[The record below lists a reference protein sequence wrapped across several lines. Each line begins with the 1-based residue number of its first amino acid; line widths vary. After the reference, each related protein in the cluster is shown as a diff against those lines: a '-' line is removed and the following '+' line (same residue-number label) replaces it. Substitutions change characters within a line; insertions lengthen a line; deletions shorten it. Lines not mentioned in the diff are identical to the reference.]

1 MNWNTV
7 NRNPVRPGRH
17 RGRRGK
23 QAQHWLRAGI
33 LAGILLSLLMFAVSG
48 TALGLQW
55 SRYRQSEQLYRD
67 LRTQSRDTAS
77 AGSGED
83 TGGNRASQKDF
94 SSLQAGSP
102 DTVAWITGEDT
113 PIDYPVMHTDNNE
126 YYLSYLYS
134 GEENRYGALFA
145 DCRNTVIYGHNMK
158 NDAMFGSLMGYK
170 QAYYEE
176 HPTMTLYTPDGDYTI
191 ELLSGT
197 LENSDREFVRF
208 RFESEEDFTGYIQ
221 SLQSRSTFSSHGTA
235 VPGDRLVSLCTCTY
249 EQNNARYLVV
259 GRLLPVSESGA
270 QDEKGTVRQQDSL
283 QQKTAWNFPGCFC
296 VLYYSGSP

>member
-1 MNWNTV
+1 M
-7 NRNPVRPGRH
+7 
-17 RGRRGK
+17 
-23 QAQHWLRAGI
+23 
-33 LAGILLSLLMFAVSG
+33 
-48 TALGLQW
+48 
-55 SRYRQSEQLYRD
+55 
-67 LRTQSRDTAS
+67 
-77 AGSGED
+77 
-83 TGGNRASQKDF
+83 GGNRAFQKDF

-126 YYLSYLYS
+126 YYLSHLYS

-145 DCRNTVIYGHNMK
+145 DCPNTVIYGHNMK

-170 QAYYEE
+170 EQAYYEE

-197 LENSDREFVRF
+197 LENGDREFVRF

-283 QQKTAWNFPGCFC
+283 Q
-296 VLYYSGSP
+296 

>member
-1 MNWNTV
+1 MNWNTE

-17 RGRRGK
+17 RERRGK
-23 QAQHWLRAGI
+23 RAQHWLR
-33 LAGILLSLLMFAVSG
+33 AGILLSLLMFAVSG
-48 TALGLQW
+48 AALGLQW
-55 SRYRQSEQLYRD
+55 SRYRQSEQLYRN
-67 LRTQSRDTAS
+67 LRAESRDTAS
-77 AGSGED
+77 VIPGENM
-83 TGGNRASQKDF
+83 GGNRAFQKDF

-113 PIDYPVMHTDNNE
+113 PIDYPVVHTDNNE
-126 YYLSYLYS
+126 YYLSHLYS

-170 QAYYEE
+170 EQAYYEE

-197 LENSDREFVRF
+197 LESGDRESVRF

-270 QDEKGTVRQQDSL
+270 QDEKGTVRQRDSL
-283 QQKTAWNFPGCFC
+283 Q
-296 VLYYSGSP
+296 

>member
-1 MNWNTV
+1 MNWNTA
-7 NRNPVRPGRH
+7 NRNPVRPGR
-17 RGRRGK
+17 RRERRGK

-33 LAGILLSLLMFAVSG
+33 LLSLLMFVVSG

-55 SRYRQSEQLYRD
+55 SRYRQSEQLYQD

-77 AGSGED
+77 AGPGED
-83 TGGNRASQKDF
+83 TGGNRAYQKDF

-126 YYLSYLYS
+126 YYLSHLYS
-134 GEENRYGALFA
+134 GEENRYGALFV
-145 DCRNTVIYGHNMK
+145 DCRNTGLFTDPNTVIYGHNMK
-158 NDAMFGSLMGYK
+158 NDAMFGSLIGYK
-170 QAYYEE
+170 EQAYYEE

-191 ELLSGT
+191 ELL
-197 LENSDREFVRF
+197 
-208 RFESEEDFTGYIQ
+208 
-221 SLQSRSTFSSHGTA
+221 SRSTFSSHGTA

-270 QDEKGTVRQQDSL
+270 KDEKRAVRQRDSL
-283 QQKTAWNFPGCFC
+283 Q
-296 VLYYSGSP
+296 

>member
-1 MNWNTV
+1 MNWNTE

-17 RGRRGK
+17 WERRGK
-23 QAQHWLRAGI
+23 RAQHWLRAGM
-33 LAGILLSLLMFAVSG
+33 LLSLLMFVVSG

-55 SRYRQSEQLYRD
+55 SRYRQSEQLYQD

-77 AGSGED
+77 AGSGENM
-83 TGGNRASQKDF
+83 GGNCASQKNF

-126 YYLSYLYS
+126 YYLSHLYN
-134 GEENRYGALFA
+134 GEENRYGALFV
-145 DCRNTVIYGHNMK
+145 DCRNTGLFTDPNTVIYGHNMK

-170 QAYYEE
+170 EQAYYEE

-197 LENSDREFVRF
+197 LESGDRESVRF

-270 QDEKGTVRQQDSL
+270 QDEKRAVRQRDSL
-283 QQKTAWNFPGCFC
+283 Q
-296 VLYYSGSP
+296 

>member
-7 NRNPVRPGRH
+7 NRNPVRPGR
-17 RGRRGK
+17 RRRERRGK

-55 SRYRQSEQLYRD
+55 SRYRQSEQLYRN
-67 LRTQSRDTAS
+67 LRAESRDTAS
-77 AGSGED
+77 AGPGENS
-83 TGGNRASQKDF
+83 GGNRAFQKDF

-126 YYLSYLYS
+126 YYLSHLYS
-134 GEENRYGALFA
+134 GEENRYGTLFA

-170 QAYYEE
+170 EQAYYEE

-197 LENSDREFVRF
+197 LENGDREFVRF

-283 QQKTAWNFPGCFC
+283 Q
-296 VLYYSGSP
+296 

>member
-1 MNWNTV
+1 MNWNTE

-17 RGRRGK
+17 RERRGK
-23 QAQHWLRAGI
+23 QAQHWLR
-33 LAGILLSLLMFAVSG
+33 AGILLSLLMFAVSG

-126 YYLSYLYS
+126 YYLSHLYS
-134 GEENRYGALFA
+134 GEENRYGTLFA

-170 QAYYEE
+170 EQAYYEE

-197 LENSDREFVRF
+197 LESGDREFVRF

-249 EQNNARYLVV
+249 KQNNARYLVV

-283 QQKTAWNFPGCFC
+283 Q
-296 VLYYSGSP
+296 

>member
-17 RGRRGK
+17 WGRRGK
-23 QAQHWLRAGI
+23 RARHWLR
-33 LAGILLSLLMFAVSG
+33 AGILLSLLMFVVSG

-55 SRYRQSEQLYRD
+55 SRYRQSEQLYQD
-67 LRTQSRDTAS
+67 LRTESRDTTS

-83 TGGNRASQKDF
+83 TGENRASQKDF

-126 YYLSYLYS
+126 YYLSHLYS

-170 QAYYEE
+170 EQAYYEE

-197 LENSDREFVRF
+197 LESGDREFVRF

-249 EQNNARYLVV
+249 KQNNARYLVV

-283 QQKTAWNFPGCFC
+283 Q
-296 VLYYSGSP
+296 

>member
-1 MNWNTV
+1 
-7 NRNPVRPGRH
+7 
-17 RGRRGK
+17 
-23 QAQHWLRAGI
+23 
-33 LAGILLSLLMFAVSG
+33 MFAVSG
-48 TALGLQW
+48 AALGLQW
-55 SRYRQSEQLYRD
+55 SRYRQSEQLYRN
-67 LRTQSRDTAS
+67 LRAESRDTAS
-77 AGSGED
+77 VIPGENM
-83 TGGNRASQKDF
+83 GGNRAFQKDF

-113 PIDYPVMHTDNNE
+113 PIDYPVVHTDNNE
-126 YYLSYLYS
+126 YYLSHLYS

-170 QAYYEE
+170 EQAYYEE

-197 LENSDREFVRF
+197 LESGDREFVRF

-249 EQNNARYLVV
+249 KQNNARYLVV

-283 QQKTAWNFPGCFC
+283 Q
-296 VLYYSGSP
+296 

>member
-1 MNWNTV
+1 MLPLPTITLMNWNTE
-7 NRNPVRPGRH
+7 NRNPVRPGR
-17 RGRRGK
+17 RWERRGK

-55 SRYRQSEQLYRD
+55 SRYRQSEQLYRN
-67 LRTQSRDTAS
+67 LRAESRDTAS
-77 AGSGED
+77 AGPGENS
-83 TGGNRASQKDF
+83 GGNRAFQKDF

-126 YYLSYLYS
+126 YYLSHLYS
-134 GEENRYGALFA
+134 GEENRYGTLFA

-158 NDAMFGSLMGYK
+158 KDAMFGSLMGYK
-170 QAYYEE
+170 EQAYYEE

-197 LENSDREFVRF
+197 LESGDREFVRF

-249 EQNNARYLVV
+249 KQNNARYLVV

-283 QQKTAWNFPGCFC
+283 Q
-296 VLYYSGSP
+296 

>member
-7 NRNPVRPGRH
+7 NRNPVRPGR
-17 RGRRGK
+17 RRRERRGK

-33 LAGILLSLLMFAVSG
+33 LLSLLMFAVSG
-48 TALGLQW
+48 AALGLQW
-55 SRYRQSEQLYRD
+55 SRYRQSEQLYQD
-67 LRTQSRDTAS
+67 LRAESRDTAS
-77 AGSGED
+77 AGAGED
-83 TGGNRASQKDF
+83 TGGNRVSQKDF
-94 SSLQAGSP
+94 SSLQSGSP

-113 PIDYPVMHTDNNE
+113 PIDYPVVHTDNNE
-126 YYLSYLYS
+126 YYLSHLYS

-145 DCRNTVIYGHNMK
+145 DCRNTRLFTDPNTVIYGHNMK

-170 QAYYEE
+170 EQAYYEE

-197 LENSDREFVRF
+197 LESGDREFVRF

-270 QDEKGTVRQQDSL
+270 RDEKRAVRQQDSL
-283 QQKTAWNFPGCFC
+283 Q
-296 VLYYSGSP
+296 

>member
-7 NRNPVRPGRH
+7 NRNPVRPGR
-17 RGRRGK
+17 RRRERRGK

-33 LAGILLSLLMFAVSG
+33 LLSLLMFVVSG
-48 TALGLQW
+48 AALGLQW
-55 SRYRQSEQLYRD
+55 SRYRQSEQLYRN
-67 LRTQSRDTAS
+67 LRTKSRDTAS
-77 AGSGED
+77 AGPGENS
-83 TGGNRASQKDF
+83 GGNRVSQKDF
-94 SSLQAGSP
+94 SSLQSGSP

-113 PIDYPVMHTDNNE
+113 PIDYPVVHTDNNE
-126 YYLSYLYS
+126 YYLSHLYS

-145 DCRNTVIYGHNMK
+145 DCRNTRLFTDPNTVIYGHNMK

-170 QAYYEE
+170 EQAYYEE

-197 LENSDREFVRF
+197 LENGDREFVRF

-259 GRLLPVSESGA
+259 GRLLPVSESGT

-283 QQKTAWNFPGCFC
+283 Q
-296 VLYYSGSP
+296 

>member
-1 MNWNTV
+1 MNWNTE

-17 RGRRGK
+17 RERRGK

-33 LAGILLSLLMFAVSG
+33 LLSLLMFVVSG

-55 SRYRQSEQLYRD
+55 SRYRQSEQLYQD

-83 TGGNRASQKDF
+83 TGEKRASQKDF

-126 YYLSYLYS
+126 YYLSHLYS
-134 GEENRYGALFA
+134 GEENRYGALFV
-145 DCRNTVIYGHNMK
+145 DCRNTGLFTDPNIVIYGHNMK
-158 NDAMFGSLMGYK
+158 NDAMFGSMMGYK
-170 QAYYEE
+170 EQAYYEE

-197 LENSDREFVRF
+197 LENGDREFVRF

-283 QQKTAWNFPGCFC
+283 Q
-296 VLYYSGSP
+296 

>member
-1 MNWNTV
+1 MLPLPTITLMNWNTE
-7 NRNPVRPGRH
+7 NRNPVRPGR
-17 RGRRGK
+17 RRERRGK

-55 SRYRQSEQLYRD
+55 SRYRQSEQLYRN
-67 LRTQSRDTAS
+67 LRAESRDTAS
-77 AGSGED
+77 AGPGENS
-83 TGGNRASQKDF
+83 GGNRAFQKDF

-126 YYLSYLYS
+126 YYLSHLYS
-134 GEENRYGALFA
+134 GEENRYGTLFA

-170 QAYYEE
+170 EQAYYEE

-197 LENSDREFVRF
+197 LESGDREFVRF

-270 QDEKGTVRQQDSL
+270 KDEKRAVRQRDSL
-283 QQKTAWNFPGCFC
+283 Q
-296 VLYYSGSP
+296 

>member
-17 RGRRGK
+17 RERRGK
-23 QAQHWLRAGI
+23 QTQHWLR
-33 LAGILLSLLMFAVSG
+33 AGILLSLLMFAVSG
-48 TALGLQW
+48 TALDLQW
-55 SRYRQSEQLYRD
+55 SRYRQSEQLYRN
-67 LRTQSRDTAS
+67 LRTKSRDTAS
-77 AGSGED
+77 AGAGED
-83 TGGNRASQKDF
+83 TGGNRVSQKDF
-94 SSLQAGSP
+94 SSLQSGSP

-126 YYLSYLYS
+126 YYLSHLYS

-170 QAYYEE
+170 EQAYYEE

-197 LENSDREFVRF
+197 LENGDREFVRF

-270 QDEKGTVRQQDSL
+270 QDEKRAVRQRDSL
-283 QQKTAWNFPGCFC
+283 Q
-296 VLYYSGSP
+296 

>member
-1 MNWNTV
+1 MLPLPTITLMNWNTE
-7 NRNPVRPGRH
+7 NRNPVRPGR
-17 RGRRGK
+17 RRERRGK

-55 SRYRQSEQLYRD
+55 SRYRQSEQLYRN
-67 LRTQSRDTAS
+67 LRAESRDTAS
-77 AGSGED
+77 AGPGENS
-83 TGGNRASQKDF
+83 GGNRAFQKDF

-126 YYLSYLYS
+126 YYLSHLYS
-134 GEENRYGALFA
+134 GEENRYGTLFA

-170 QAYYEE
+170 EQAYYEE

-197 LENSDREFVRF
+197 LESGDREFVRF

-270 QDEKGTVRQQDSL
+270 QDEKGTVRQRDSL
-283 QQKTAWNFPGCFC
+283 Q
-296 VLYYSGSP
+296 

>member
-1 MNWNTV
+1 MNWNTE
-7 NRNPVRPGRH
+7 NRNPVRPGR
-17 RGRRGK
+17 RRERRGK

-55 SRYRQSEQLYRD
+55 SRYRQSEQLYQD

-126 YYLSYLYS
+126 YYLSHLYS
-134 GEENRYGALFA
+134 GEENRYGTLFA

-170 QAYYEE
+170 EQAYYEE

-197 LENSDREFVRF
+197 LESGDREFVRF

-249 EQNNARYLVV
+249 KQNNARYLVV

-283 QQKTAWNFPGCFC
+283 Q
-296 VLYYSGSP
+296 

>member
-1 MNWNTV
+1 M
-7 NRNPVRPGRH
+7 
-17 RGRRGK
+17 
-23 QAQHWLRAGI
+23 
-33 LAGILLSLLMFAVSG
+33 
-48 TALGLQW
+48 
-55 SRYRQSEQLYRD
+55 
-67 LRTQSRDTAS
+67 
-77 AGSGED
+77 
-83 TGGNRASQKDF
+83 GGNRASQKDF

-126 YYLSYLYS
+126 YYLSHLYS
-134 GEENRYGALFA
+134 GEENRYGALFV
-145 DCRNTVIYGHNMK
+145 DCRNTGLFTDPNTVIYGHNMK

-170 QAYYEE
+170 EQAYYEE
-176 HPTMTLYTPDGDYTI
+176 HSTMTLYTPDGDYTI

-197 LENSDREFVRF
+197 LENGDREFVRF

>member
-1 MNWNTV
+1 M
-7 NRNPVRPGRH
+7 
-17 RGRRGK
+17 
-23 QAQHWLRAGI
+23 
-33 LAGILLSLLMFAVSG
+33 
-48 TALGLQW
+48 
-55 SRYRQSEQLYRD
+55 
-67 LRTQSRDTAS
+67 
-77 AGSGED
+77 
-83 TGGNRASQKDF
+83 
-94 SSLQAGSP
+94 
-102 DTVAWITGEDT
+102 AWITGEDT

-126 YYLSYLYS
+126 YYLFHLYS
-134 GEENRYGALFA
+134 GEENRYGALFV
-145 DCRNTVIYGHNMK
+145 DCRNTGLFTDPNTVIYGHNMK

-170 QAYYEE
+170 EQAYYEE

-197 LENSDREFVRF
+197 LENGDREFVRF

-270 QDEKGTVRQQDSL
+270 RDEKRAVRQQDSL
-283 QQKTAWNFPGCFC
+283 Q
-296 VLYYSGSP
+296 

>member
-1 MNWNTV
+1 MNWNTE

-17 RGRRGK
+17 WGRRGK
-23 QAQHWLRAGI
+23 RARHWLR
-33 LAGILLSLLMFAVSG
+33 AGILLSLLMFVVSG

-55 SRYRQSEQLYRD
+55 SRYRQSEQLYQD
-67 LRTQSRDTAS
+67 LRTESRDTAS
-77 AGSGED
+77 AGSGENM
-83 TGGNRASQKDF
+83 GGNCASQKDF

-102 DTVAWITGEDT
+102 DTVARITGEDT

-126 YYLSYLYS
+126 YYLSHLYS

-145 DCRNTVIYGHNMK
+145 DCPNTVIYGHNMK

-170 QAYYEE
+170 EQAYYEE

-283 QQKTAWNFPGCFC
+283 Q
-296 VLYYSGSP
+296 

>member
-1 MNWNTV
+1 
-7 NRNPVRPGRH
+7 
-17 RGRRGK
+17 
-23 QAQHWLRAGI
+23 
-33 LAGILLSLLMFAVSG
+33 MFAVSG

-55 SRYRQSEQLYRD
+55 SRYRQSEQLYQD

-83 TGGNRASQKDF
+83 TGEKRASQKDF

-126 YYLSYLYS
+126 YYLSHLYS
-134 GEENRYGALFA
+134 GEENRYGALFV
-145 DCRNTVIYGHNMK
+145 DCRNTGLFTDPNTVIYGHNMK
-158 NDAMFGSLMGYK
+158 NDAMFGSMMGYK
-170 QAYYEE
+170 EQAYYEE

-191 ELLSGT
+191 ELLSGR
-197 LENSDREFVRF
+197 LENGDREFVRF
-208 RFESEEDFTGYIQ
+208 RFESKEDFTGYIQ

-283 QQKTAWNFPGCFC
+283 Q
-296 VLYYSGSP
+296 